1 MKKFVLALI
10 CISFFIIDS
19 SIMPFLSI
27 KGSMGSFLFTF
38 IICYSII
45 NGSWEALGIGV
56 IVGVFQD
63 IYMVK
68 GLGINALTNMILCL
82 IAAKIGEGIF
92 KEKRFIPTI
101 VIILGSVA
109 RGVIIFAL
117 LYIARQQSD
126 LAGLLWTSVY
136 NGVIS
141 IFMYKRVFK
150 LMQKPFMKKEWNF

>member
-1 MKKFVLALI
+1 MKKFVLAII
-10 CISFFIIDS
+10 CISLFIIDS

-27 KGSMGSFLFTF
+27 KGGTGSFLFTF

-45 NGSWEALGIGV
+45 NGSWEALAIGV
-56 IVGVFQD
+56 FAGVFQD
-63 IYMVK
+63 VYMVK
-68 GLGINALTNMILCL
+68 GLGINALTNMIICL

-92 KEKRFIPTI
+92 KEKRFIP
-101 VIILGSVA
+101 VIITIFGSMA
-109 RGVIIFAL
+109 RGIVIFAL

-126 LAGLLWTSVY
+126 LAGLFWASIY